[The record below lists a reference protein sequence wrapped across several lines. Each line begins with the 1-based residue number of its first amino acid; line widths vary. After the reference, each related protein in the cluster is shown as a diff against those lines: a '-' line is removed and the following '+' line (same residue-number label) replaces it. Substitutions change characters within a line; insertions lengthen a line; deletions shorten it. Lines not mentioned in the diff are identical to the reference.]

1 MEVYQNISSEIIQ
14 NSSLIKINYNRMVT
28 GSATTIPG
36 QMLQEQYSNIYQK
49 NMDSKSFVGKENII
63 KSILSEPNTASFE
76 TQIAI
81 SYRHE
86 YITCQV

>member
-1 MEVYQNISSEIIQ
+1 MSIS
-14 NSSLIKINYNRMVT
+14 NNRMVT
-28 GSATTIPG
+28 ASATSIPG
-36 QMLQEQYSNIYQK
+36 HMLQRQYSNIYQK

-81 SYRHE
+81 SDSYE
-86 YITCQV
+86 YITCEV